1 MINTD
6 HIYST
11 KARNITR
18 LVRLITNR
26 LDIGARADLYAEIES
41 LRHELIDLHAGNH
54 MMQRPYVLG
63 IG

>member
-6 HIYST
+6 YIYST

-18 LVRLITNR
+18 LVGNITSGLNR
-26 LDIGARADLYAEIES
+26 TMRAELYGEIES

>member
-18 LVRLITNR
+18 LVGNITSGLNR
-26 LDIGARADLYAEIES
+26 TMRAELYAEIES